1 MAGNKRRAQALAS
14 TMLAGAMMAMIAST
28 ALAAEVTDERLQ
40 NAESEPQNWLLPFGN
55 YEGHMFSA
63 LDEINRDN
71 VADLKVAFTQPLGS
85 AMIGSPDLNLMNHGI
100 VDDGILFVDDGWGAI
115 YKIDLSG
122 GRSSIQWV
130 ADAAVSKDERNRT
143 RGIAVYGNAVFHNL
157 NDGRVVAVDRDSGEF
172 LWDQQIAR
180 VEHPQGT
187 INEEKENF
195 TAAPLAVEGKIL
207 VGQSGGDDL
216 TRGWLAAIN
225 PETGEEMW
233 RTYTVPGPGEPG
245 HETWQDENQAWQVG
259 GAALWTTGTYDEE
272 TGLTYW
278 GTGNAQPMFDVEY
291 RPGDNLYA
299 GAVMAFDVEDGS
311 IDWYFQYTPNE
322 GWDYDENGVHQIIRL
337 DEGGEQRKIIGHWGR
352 NGFFYRLD
360 ASNGQFMDATQYVE
374 TVNWTKGIDP
384 KTGKP
389 VEYDPQLA
397 VQTYIPETRML
408 RGDPEEEFCP
418 DWLGGVRWQPP
429 AYNPDKF
436 ISYSAGFDG
445 CSVRPVVAALPLGEN
460 GALGI
465 DPDGP
470 GGIRGAEAGRH
481 VNPGG
486 LVAAVDVRTNEMVAT
501 LKQPY
506 DNQSGV
512 LATAGGVVFTA
523 TLDGGVVALNDET
536 LEELWRFDTGIVGVK
551 APVFTFS
558 VDDKQY
564 VAVVAGGRSGAV
576 QANNYPDLANMS
588 TGAMIYFFAL

>member
-1 MAGNKRRAQALAS
+1 MTRFKVRALAS
-14 TMLAGAMMAMIAST
+14 TVLAGTLTVVAGST
-28 ALAAEVTDERLQ
+28 GFAADVTAERLL
-40 NAESEPQNWLLPFGN
+40 NAQSEPQNWLLPFGN
-55 YEGHMFSA
+55 YEGHMFSQ

-71 VADLKVAFTQPLGS
+71 VANLKVAFTQPMGT
-85 AMIGSPDLNLMNHGI
+85 AMIGSPDLNLMNAGI
-100 VDDGILFVDDGWGAI
+100 VDDGILFVDDGWGGI
-115 YKIDLSG
+115 YKVDLHG
-122 GRSSIQWV
+122 GRSNIQWL

-143 RGIAVYGNAVFHNL
+143 RGMAILGNAVFHNL
-157 NDGRVVAVDRDSGEF
+157 NDGRVVAVDQGTGEF
-172 LWDQQIAR
+172 LWDKQIAR
-180 VEHPQGT
+180 VEHPKGT
-187 INEEKENF
+187 INQEKENF

-216 TRGWLAAIN
+216 TRGWLAALD
-225 PETGEEMW
+225 PATGDELW
-233 RTYTVPGPGEPG
+233 RTYTVPAPGEPG
-245 HETWQDENQAWQVG
+245 HETWQDENQAWKVG
-259 GAALWTTGTYDEE
+259 GAALWTTGTYDAE

-299 GAVMAFDVEDGS
+299 GAVVAFDVDDGS
-311 IDWYFQYTPNE
+311 IDWHFQYTPNE
-322 GWDYDENGVHQIIRL
+322 GWDYDENGVHQIIKGV
-337 DEGGEQRKIIGHWGR
+337 EIEGEQRDFLGHWAR

-360 ASNGQFMDATQYVE
+360 QSNGQFIDATQYVE

-389 VEYDPQLA
+389 VEYDPSLA

-408 RGDPEEEFCP
+408 RGDPEESFCP

-429 AYNPDKF
+429 AYNAEKF

-445 CSVRPVVAALPLGEN
+445 CSVRPVVAAMPLEG
-460 GALGI
+460 GDAGI
-465 DPDGP
+465 DPDAP
-470 GGIRGAEAGRH
+470 GGIRGALAGRH
-481 VNPGG
+481 ENPGG

-501 LKQPY
+501 HEQPY

-512 LATAGGVVFTA
+512 LATAGGLVFTA

-536 LEELWRFDTGIVGVK
+536 LEEIWRFDTGIVGVK

-564 VAVVAGGRSGAV
+564 IAVVAGGRSGAV
-576 QANNYPDLANMS
+576 HAPVYPDLANKS